1 MDYKAFARKCYSEA
15 FNYLE
20 TIGNL
25 VEEVYEEDG
34 EQFDKN
40 YFYAQFD
47 CILQFSMLEM
57 AIADG
62 KLHKKELELIRDI
75 TQYGDLVTYVNSAF
89 NKKITWN
96 TIIDSSV
103 TSIRSWLNSFKD
115 KIESEGENLMA
126 YLVIF
131 DTNTDNEYTKGLT
144 SKIHGVAYAVNN
156 VDGKL
161 NRAEEES
168 FYDTAFGDIL
178 AKTFSKIEKQ
188 RACAATS
195 EQTKP
200 ESFSDDSLGKFNEEN
215 SNDGLF
221 DSDFESILNSG
232 NFCESSQSNGGENIF
247 SGFDEN
253 LSKSDLNSVTSKFNK
268 KDINDKFA
276 MTYDNDIFGES
287 VVYIE
292 SDEGC
297 GTGFVVTES
306 GYVVTCAHVV
316 IGKNNFRVKITT
328 DESSEIV
335 NATVVCYDKEHDFAL
350 LKMQQGKYKYCKLAN
365 SGYKFKRGKD
375 IVILGY
381 PFGRMVN
388 ANVKNLALSL
398 TKGYISSIQKSDIT
412 NVYLDISA
420 KSGNSGSPVIDYDS
434 GEVIGILCGS
444 LINKSGELVEEINYM
459 RPITYFWDLFTK

>member
-1 MDYKAFARKCYSEA
+1 MDYKAFAQKCYKEA
-15 FNYLE
+15 FSYLE

-25 VEEVYEEDG
+25 VEEVYEQDG

-75 TQYGDLVTYVNSAF
+75 TQYGDLVTYVNSVF
-89 NKKITWN
+89 NKKITWK

-103 TSIRSWLNSFKD
+103 ESIRSWLNSFKE
-115 KIESEGENLMA
+115 KIESEGENLIE

-131 DTNTDNEYTKGLT
+131 DTNTDKECTKFLT

-178 AKTFSKIEKQ
+178 AKTFNKIDEQ
-188 RACAATS
+188 RKS
-195 EQTKP
+195 ETINEQNKT
-200 ESFSDDSLGKFNEEN
+200 ENSDDDLLGKFDLES
-215 SNDGLF
+215 SNGGLF
-221 DSDFESILNSG
+221 CSDFESILNSG
-232 NFCESSQSNGGENIF
+232 NFCESSQSNFSENAF
-247 SGFDEN
+247 SGFNES
-253 LSKSDLNSVTSKFNK
+253 LSNTDASSKTSKFNK
-268 KDINDKFA
+268 KDINANCA

-297 GTGFVVTES
+297 GTGFVVTEN

-316 IGKNNFRVKITT
+316 IGKNNFKVKITA
-328 DESSEIV
+328 DDSSEIV
-335 NATVVCYDKEHDFAL
+335 SATVVCYDKEHDFAL

-398 TKGYISSIQKSDIT
+398 TKGYISSIQKADIT